1 MNGFLEVASDELL
14 KDVEHISYK
23 KKGETHSFKVIGYD
37 VQNQTFGGD
46 NFKTVTFF
54 GSNNQTYV
62 IEPTFTLESEL
73 LKKPGF
79 DWNDY
84 ISLDEDEEED
94 KARRNLQGKKK
105 KKKKKNFL
113 KSAKKG
119 AKKVGDALED
129 VVDDVGAV
137 ITTGWNSFSDAI
149 GEAVADVLI
158 VWDSF
163 TVQEGTSFK
172 LDKLSYEND
181 WIAGAGSVLVSE
193 STKTKFDAVAA
204 KLAAA
209 KADPDCN
216 GDNVNSWLGTTAGQ
230 TSLNNAI
237 AKCGGHPSVL
247 LYNLRG
253 KLAKLKQEMTSKTM
267 MVIDCGSDPK
277 YFNEYCY
284 HKQGFTLA
292 FTPQLKSYLDYH
304 VASAKPLE
312 RLGSQV
318 IHAQNAFMNSQD
330 WGDVG
335 AISRRPNY
343 QALFLGQYPPQPGSG
358 AKTHAMAHW
367 SMAMF
372 SFMLRSRRL
381 ARALTKAIY
390 SDNYSHDVRTEDVA
404 KIHANWNAVSN
415 FNEFPG
421 AHSSWNDNNFKDIL
435 ALTGQPDLSSLAKHF
450 CPADKGQCWISQTWK
465 EDTTSVEGIAA
476 AEMADGMLPLDPSSG
491 KRTLVYHGNGNYLTK
506 ISTWA
511 KHDNYKFERN
521 EWPFNRFGTIVEAHK
536 NAYSSWKR
544 SKSHH
549 VNYHLMMMNSN
560 EIPWSLW
567 SSAGYSNHGT
577 KLIPEKDLPDFCVN
591 SKAAFGN
598 GNKIWHTR
606 HWGGQRHDLD
616 WNMLAWSFNSN
627 RYSYANKRGW
637 CRLICDY
644 GEDES
649 HFFAPLFESGAY
661 GGEDLF
667 MYNRMPADNQ
677 LAWYYPIPQT
687 RFCKIGGLAE
697 LDGLIQRYDEL
708 DAVTDGPGQ
717 WFASKADLK
726 KARDSLWAA
735 YAKHFAKDDNTW
747 TFSIGLRKNRPV
759 LHFDM
764 MPADFR
770 LIKEMFDLVHPQF
783 KLSGVVSV
791 RKDHGG
797 GNGVWQSAVWQSSVW
812 ESGSQSSSQEDVL
825 GSEDGA
831 VGADTA
837 PTSTPS
843 VWQSSVWANI
853 WQSSV
858 WDTESSSMDVW
869 QSSVWQSS
877 IWQSQMWH
885 SGQSSI
891 WGTGQSS
898 VWQSAVWGQSAVW
911 QSSVWQSSVWGQS
924 AVWQSSV
931 WQSSVWQSSVWQ
943 SSVWQ
948 SSVWGQS
955 SVWQSAVWGKSA
967 VWGQSAVWQSSV
979 WQSAVWQSSV
989 WQSSVWQSSIW
1000 QSSVW
1005 QSSIWNK
1012 LSGAKQVDITTDFE
1026 VSSGTTNH
1034 LNIFK
1039 STSGTKYDPTTTA
1052 GMSSL
1057 RGLMEDGDCQVWQ
1070 SSIWQSSVWQSSV
1083 WQSAVWESR
1092 AMRILQSSVWQSSVW
1107 ENHWWVGKVWRMS
1120 AINFKKSTID
1130 TLSPEVLPMSW
1141 KTFSLNNDKQT
1152 CPPLHLKQVEDS
1164 SFSFPETLPSDK
1176 CFPES
1181 IDVPSS
1187 GLGEDVHIF
1196 IFDTGVDIFH
1206 PDLMGA
1212 VYDSETD
1219 NSFSTVKTK
1228 DGEVISANGHFN
1240 AVAKEA
1246 DCDVDVSCVLKFG
1259 DVDLNT
1265 NDVTSAEYCTNPLV
1279 DCHGHGTHT
1288 ASLAV
1293 GSVSGVAK
1301 RAFLHS
1307 VRVANCKGVAETAD
1321 IVRGLQF
1328 VEKIVTQQG
1337 WKAVVSLSLGGTKD
1351 SEMESALTKL
1361 INIGIPAVCA
1371 AGNTAEDSTSFS
1383 PAGLSTC
1390 ITVAAADPMGYAAPF
1405 SNFGTAVDV
1414 FAPGVEVVTAAAVAE
1429 VCRDGMYSGS
1439 KNPTVSRSTYPGDD
1453 IYTTATGTSFACPIV
1468 TGIVA
1473 SKLSKLSY
1481 TSSSKSINF
1490 DGTTC
1495 SYLESKDGRSPCS
1508 QLMSEFIVNKAVT
1521 KNTLAKRTP
1530 SATATF
1536 TRTEGSDS
1544 ATVSTDAEYT
1554 SEVVY
1559 DTTTK
1564 FVQWPQTSR
1573 RRRNLQDLESHS
1585 RELMGTYRYSTN
1597 GKSKSYIQTNL
1608 KFNNNDPVED
1618 ELISA
1623 ITIQNNQPDQRRN
1636 SAFNNWRKR
1645 AKSSTGGFDLGKKF
1659 RNDNTR
1665 EQVLC
1670 IDGFGALELTAYVQ
1684 KSSSSFS
1691 VCNDVPLS
1699 QMLFRWQSEIGK
1711 RVEFQ
1716 LVISNDNMEYDKSL
1730 NQYVYRTKVTVPKG
1744 CYAVQ
1749 LFRHLADWRAEK
1761 TLGGQVK
1768 WAGNG
1773 PWHGWHVNWSKEIYQ
1788 MEFGSE
1794 GDWNHA
1800 RDGCRYTTKVTAFW

>member
-37 VQNQTFGGD
+37 VQNQTFGGE

-84 ISLDEDEEED
+84 TSLDEDEEED

-105 KKKKKNFL
+105 KKKNKKSFL

-390 SDNYSHDVRTEDVA
+390 SNNYSHDVRTEDVA

-536 NAYSSWKR
+536 NAYSSWAR

-759 LHFDM
+759 MHFDM

-797 GNGVWQSAVWQSSVW
+797 GNGVWQSSVWQSSVW
-812 ESGSQSSSQEDVL
+812 ESGSQSSSQGDVL

-898 VWQSAVWGQSAVW
+898 VWQSSVWGQSSVWQSSVWQSSVWGQSAVWQSSVWQSSIWQSSVWQSSVWQSSVW

-931 WQSSVWQSSVWQ
+931 WQSSVWQS
-943 SSVWQ
+943 
-948 SSVWGQS
+948 
-955 SVWQSAVWGKSA
+955 
-967 VWGQSAVWQSSV
+967 
-979 WQSAVWQSSV
+979 AVWQSSV

-1000 QSSVW
+1000 QSSIW
-1005 QSSIWNK
+1005 QSSIWDS
-1012 LSGAKQVDITTDFE
+1012 LSGAEHVDITTDFE
-1026 VSSGTTNH
+1026 VSTEDTNY

-1039 STSGTKYDPTTTA
+1039 STKGEKYDPTTTD
-1052 GMSSL
+1052 GMASL
-1057 RGLMEDGDCQVWQ
+1057 KTLMQDGGCRVWQ

-1092 AMRILQSSVWQSSVW
+1092 AMRILQSSIWQSAVW
-1107 ENHWWVGKVWRMS
+1107 KNHWWVGKVWRMS
-1120 AINFKKSTID
+1120 AVNFKSETIN
-1130 TLSPEVLPMSW
+1130 TNSPEVLPMSW
-1141 KTFSLNNDKQT
+1141 KTFSLNNNVQA
-1152 CPPLHLKQVEDS
+1152 CPPLHLKQVTDS
-1164 SFSFPETLPSDK
+1164 DFAFPETLPSET

-1196 IFDTGVDIFH
+1196 VFDTGVDIFH

-1219 NSFSTVKTK
+1219 SSFSTVQT
-1228 DGEVISANGHFN
+1228 DSGEVISANGHFN

-1246 DCDVDVSCVLKFG
+1246 ECDVDVDCILKFG
-1259 DVDLNT
+1259 NYNMNT
-1265 NDVTSAEYCTNPLV
+1265 KGLTSAEYCTNPLV

-1301 RAFLHS
+1301 KAVLHS
-1307 VRVANCKGVAETAD
+1307 VRVANCKGIAETAD

-1328 VEKIVTQQG
+1328 VEKIVKQQG
-1337 WKAVVSLSLGGTKD
+1337 WKAVVSLSLGGSKD
-1351 SEMESALTKL
+1351 AEMESALTSL

-1371 AGNTAEDSTSFS
+1371 AGNTAQDSNSFS

-1390 ITVAAADPMGYAAPF
+1390 ITVGASDPFGYAAPF
-1405 SNFGTAVDV
+1405 SNYGTALDV
-1414 FAPGVEVVTAAAVAE
+1414 FAPGVEVTTAAAVAE
-1429 VCRDGMYSGS
+1429 VCREGMYSGS
-1439 KNPTVSRSTYPGDD
+1439 SKPTVSRSTYPGDD

-1473 SKLSKLSY
+1473 SKLSALTY
-1481 TSSSKSINF
+1481 TSSSKTIDF
-1490 DGTTC
+1490 DGTACT
-1495 SYLESKDGRSPCS
+1495 YLDSVDGTSPCS
-1508 QLMSEFIVNKAVT
+1508 LLMSDFIVNNAAEKD
-1521 KNTLAKRTP
+1521 TLALRTP
-1530 SATATF
+1530 TATATF
-1536 TRTEGSDS
+1536 TKKEGEDS
-1544 ATVSTDAEYT
+1544 ATVSTDDQFSQQT
-1554 SEVVY
+1554 VY

-1564 FVQWPQTSR
+1564 FVQWPSTSSR
-1573 RRRNLQDLESHS
+1573 RSLQSQSPS
-1585 RELMGTYRYSTN
+1585 RQLFGTVSLDS
-1597 GKSKSYIQTNL
+1597 GMSSKSYTQQNL
-1608 KFNNNDPVED
+1608 MFDNSDDVKD
-1618 ELISA
+1618 EMISA
-1623 ITIQNNQPDQRRN
+1623 IAIENDQPDQDDN
-1636 SAFNNWRKR
+1636 SAFNNWLD
-1645 AKSSTGGFDLGKKF
+1645 ADKSGGNLFGLPESS
-1659 RNDNTR
+1659 NTK
-1665 EQVLC
+1665 ESVVC
-1670 IDGFGALELTAYVQ
+1670 IPNSAGGAIEFTAYVQ
-1684 KSSSSFS
+1684 SDSSSFE
-1691 VCNDVPLS
+1691 VCNAVPLS
-1699 QMLFRWQSEIGK
+1699 QMLFRWQSKIGK
-1711 RVEFQ
+1711 SIEFQ
-1716 LVISNDNMEYDKSL
+1716 LVISSDNMVYDKDVG
-1730 NQYVYRTKVTVPKG
+1730 QYVYRTKVTVPKG
-1744 CYAVQ
+1744 CYAIQ
-1749 LFRHLADWRAEK
+1749 LLRHLADWRTENI
-1761 TLGGQVK
+1761 LGNEPSFI
-1768 WAGNG
+1768 GNG
-1773 PWHGWHVNWSKEIYQ
+1773 IWQPYFNNWKNDIYN
-1788 MEFGSE
+1788 MPFGSE
-1794 GDWNHA
+1794 TDWNHA
-1800 RDGCRYTTKVTAFW
+1800 TSGCKYTTKVKAYWY

>member
-1 MNGFLEVASDELL
+1 M
-14 KDVEHISYK
+14 
-23 KKGETHSFKVIGYD
+23 
-37 VQNQTFGGD
+37 
-46 NFKTVTFF
+46 
-54 GSNNQTYV
+54 
-62 IEPTFTLESEL
+62 
-73 LKKPGF
+73 
-79 DWNDY
+79 
-84 ISLDEDEEED
+84 
-94 KARRNLQGKKK
+94 
-105 KKKKKNFL
+105 
-113 KSAKKG
+113 
-119 AKKVGDALED
+119 
-129 VVDDVGAV
+129 
-137 ITTGWNSFSDAI
+137 
-149 GEAVADVLI
+149 
-158 VWDSF
+158 
-163 TVQEGTSFK
+163 
-172 LDKLSYEND
+172 
-181 WIAGAGSVLVSE
+181 
-193 STKTKFDAVAA
+193 
-204 KLAAA
+204 
-209 KADPDCN
+209 
-216 GDNVNSWLGTTAGQ
+216 
-230 TSLNNAI
+230 
-237 AKCGGHPSVL
+237 
-247 LYNLRG
+247 
-253 KLAKLKQEMTSKTM
+253 
-267 MVIDCGSDPK
+267 
-277 YFNEYCY
+277 
-284 HKQGFTLA
+284 
-292 FTPQLKSYLDYH
+292 
-304 VASAKPLE
+304 
-312 RLGSQV
+312 
-318 IHAQNAFMNSQD
+318 
-330 WGDVG
+330 
-335 AISRRPNY
+335 
-343 QALFLGQYPPQPGSG
+343 
-358 AKTHAMAHW
+358 
-367 SMAMF
+367 
-372 SFMLRSRRL
+372 
-381 ARALTKAIY
+381 
-390 SDNYSHDVRTEDVA
+390 
-404 KIHANWNAVSN
+404 
-415 FNEFPG
+415 
-421 AHSSWNDNNFKDIL
+421 
-435 ALTGQPDLSSLAKHF
+435 
-450 CPADKGQCWISQTWK
+450 
-465 EDTTSVEGIAA
+465 
-476 AEMADGMLPLDPSSG
+476 
-491 KRTLVYHGNGNYLTK
+491 
-506 ISTWA
+506 
-511 KHDNYKFERN
+511 
-521 EWPFNRFGTIVEAHK
+521 
-536 NAYSSWKR
+536 
-544 SKSHH
+544 
-549 VNYHLMMMNSN
+549 
-560 EIPWSLW
+560 
-567 SSAGYSNHGT
+567 
-577 KLIPEKDLPDFCVN
+577 
-591 SKAAFGN
+591 
-598 GNKIWHTR
+598 
-606 HWGGQRHDLD
+606 
-616 WNMLAWSFNSN
+616 
-627 RYSYANKRGW
+627 
-637 CRLICDY
+637 
-644 GEDES
+644 
-649 HFFAPLFESGAY
+649 
-661 GGEDLF
+661 
-667 MYNRMPADNQ
+667 
-677 LAWYYPIPQT
+677 
-687 RFCKIGGLAE
+687 
-697 LDGLIQRYDEL
+697 
-708 DAVTDGPGQ
+708 
-717 WFASKADLK
+717 
-726 KARDSLWAA
+726 
-735 YAKHFAKDDNTW
+735 
-747 TFSIGLRKNRPV
+747 
-759 LHFDM
+759 
-764 MPADFR
+764 
-770 LIKEMFDLVHPQF
+770 
-783 KLSGVVSV
+783 
-791 RKDHGG
+791 
-797 GNGVWQSAVWQSSVW
+797 
-812 ESGSQSSSQEDVL
+812 
-825 GSEDGA
+825 
-831 VGADTA
+831 
-837 PTSTPS
+837 
-843 VWQSSVWANI
+843 
-853 WQSSV
+853 
-858 WDTESSSMDVW
+858 
-869 QSSVWQSS
+869 
-877 IWQSQMWH
+877 
-885 SGQSSI
+885 
-891 WGTGQSS
+891 
-898 VWQSAVWGQSAVW
+898 
-911 QSSVWQSSVWGQS
+911 
-924 AVWQSSV
+924 
-931 WQSSVWQSSVWQ
+931 
-943 SSVWQ
+943 
-948 SSVWGQS
+948 
-955 SVWQSAVWGKSA
+955 
-967 VWGQSAVWQSSV
+967 
-979 WQSAVWQSSV
+979 
-989 WQSSVWQSSIW
+989 
-1000 QSSVW
+1000 
-1005 QSSIWNK
+1005 
-1012 LSGAKQVDITTDFE
+1012 DITTDFE

-1544 ATVSTDAEYT
+1544 ARVSTDAEYT

-1623 ITIQNNQPDQRRN
+1623 ITIQNNQPDQKRN